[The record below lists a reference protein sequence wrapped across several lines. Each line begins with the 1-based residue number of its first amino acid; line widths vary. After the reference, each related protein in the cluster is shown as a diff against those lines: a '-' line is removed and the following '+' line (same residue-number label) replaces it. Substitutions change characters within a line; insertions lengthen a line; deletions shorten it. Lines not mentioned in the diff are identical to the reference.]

1 VRPAAISKRAS
12 VACRTAFAGALL
24 LIALPA
30 LPAERGLKHE
40 AGEPAPELRLKDL
53 AGREHTWADHRGKV
67 VLVNF
72 WATWCE
78 PCRDELPS
86 LVRLKKKLKGQ
97 PFEVLAIDLG
107 EGEERVKAFLAKLP
121 LTFPVLLD
129 PDSTAMRDWKLR
141 GLPTSFVVDGD
152 GRVRYSY
159 VGEFDWAKPAVVRR
173 IESILPSRR

>member
-1 VRPAAISKRAS
+1 MPASW
-12 VACRTAFAGALL
+12 AGAACSAALAGLL
-24 LIALPA
+24 VGTLPA
-30 LPAERGLKHE
+30 TAAERALKPE

-53 AGREHTWADHRGKV
+53 AGREHTWAQHRGKV

-86 LVRLKKKLKGQ
+86 MVRLKKKLGGR

-107 EGEERVKAFLAKLP
+107 ESEERVREFLVKVP

-129 PDSTAMRDWKLR
+129 RDSAAMRDWKLR
-141 GLPTSFVVDGD
+141 GLPTSFVVDAD
-152 GRVRYSY
+152 GRVRYSFT
-159 VGEFDWAKPAVVRR
+159 GELDWAKPAVVRK
-173 IESILPSRR
+173 IEALLPAQR